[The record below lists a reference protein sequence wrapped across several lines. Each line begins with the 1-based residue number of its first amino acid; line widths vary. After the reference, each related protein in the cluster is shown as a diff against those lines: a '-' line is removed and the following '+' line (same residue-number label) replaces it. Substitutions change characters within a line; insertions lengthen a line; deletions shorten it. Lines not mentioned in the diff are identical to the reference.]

1 MKKFI
6 QINLITLGATFAIY
20 GFVLRP
26 KTSPLNEAI
35 NSIPFFQQKKTIL
48 FTEVGKEV
56 LKIVGTYFL
65 LQIIRVK

>member
-20 GFVLRP
+20 GFILRP
-26 KTSPLNEAI
+26 RKSPLNQAI
-35 NSIPFFQQKKTIL
+35 NSIPFFQQKKTVL

-56 LKIVGTYFL
+56 LKLVGTYFL
-65 LQIIRVK
+65 LQTLRIR